1 MPDTI
6 QSAQN
11 PGTPE
16 RRLHPRKQLLFPW
29 IQLGVDNGGI
39 VLDISEGGLAMQAVR
54 SLVDGELPAM
64 RFQLSESQTWIE
76 TPGRIAWIG
85 ASKHTAGV
93 EFVGLPEEAR
103 NKIKQWIPLAL
114 HPRGPTEEYP
124 LGKKFEPV
132 KDVFPAREPES
143 AIFVP
148 ESATT
153 VQIDEHQSQPSISE
167 DPTRVLPRTAERQDA
182 ETLSQYFRAIVHP
195 DATTEENA
203 PVEEI
208 APPGEPGPTDL
219 ELASIA
225 SLPEPATTERAVEN
239 PEQDLIAK
247 EPAGLSPI
255 AFEARDVKPVWQY
268 FPPTSRETRPPFH
281 LSYEGTAPVR
291 DRDLRSSPR
300 NSRRWIGVLVVVSF
314 LVLVLLLLAFF
325 FPGIYL
331 LRHVGNNQ
339 QSREIPAAASQPA
352 LPSDDS
358 VIPKNPS
365 ISADPKQPL
374 DQPAFV
380 LQVGAMTFEKNAI
393 ALAESLQQKNFPA
406 FVSRRENDRF
416 YRVFVGPFSD
426 VDSTLRVKEQLKGQG
441 FDALRSPWSPSAP

>member
-1 MPDTI
+1 MPDTV
-6 QSAQN
+6 QSAEN
-11 PGTPE
+11 PGTLE

-29 IQLGVDNGGI
+29 IKLGIDNGGI
-39 VLDISEGGLAMQAVR
+39 ILNISESGLAMQAVR
-54 SLVDGELPAM
+54 SLADGELPAM
-64 RFQLSESQTWIE
+64 RFQLSESQNWIE
-76 TPGRIAWIG
+76 TPGRIAWID
-85 ASKHTAGV
+85 ASKHMAGV

-103 NKIKQWIPLAL
+103 NKIRQWIPLTLLPSGSA
-114 HPRGPTEEYP
+114 EEIT
-124 LGKKFEPV
+124 LDEKFEPV
-132 KDVFPAREPES
+132 RDVLPTREPEGPIS
-143 AIFVP
+143 VP
-148 ESATT
+148 EPGTT
-153 VQIDEHQSQPSISE
+153 ELVIDNSE
-167 DPTRVLPRTAERQDA
+167 QDLVAKEPAGLP
-182 ETLSQYFRAIVHP
+182 AIVSETRDVATVSQNSEASAHP
-195 DATTEENA
+195 KSTTEETA

-208 APPGEPGPTDL
+208 APLVEPVSTDL

-225 SLPEPATTERAVEN
+225 SVREPETTERAVET

-247 EPAGLSPI
+247 EPTGLPPI
-255 AFEARDVKPVWQY
+255 TSEGPYVEPLWQY

-281 LSYEGTAPVR
+281 LSYEGAARIRGGELTS
-291 DRDLRSSPR
+291 SSP
-300 NSRRWIGVLVVVSF
+300 NSRRWIGVLVVVSL
-314 LVLVLLLLAFF
+314 LVLFLLLLAFA

-331 LRHVGNNQ
+331 RHAGNNQ
-339 QSREIPAAASQPA
+339 QSREVPAAASQPP

-358 VIPKNPS
+358 VIPKNLP

-441 FDALRSPWSPSAP
+441 FDAFRTPWSSSAP